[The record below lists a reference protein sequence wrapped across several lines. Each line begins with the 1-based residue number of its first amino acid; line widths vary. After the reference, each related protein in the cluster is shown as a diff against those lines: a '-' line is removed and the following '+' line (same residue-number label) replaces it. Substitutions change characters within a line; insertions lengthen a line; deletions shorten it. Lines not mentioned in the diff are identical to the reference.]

1 MGIIKTQQEFI
12 GNSKR
17 SGIPKGL
24 QRISFCDYLRNFY
37 SVKQIEIEPSSFNGY
52 QKILENHIYPY
63 FNERNIQFLAISSDE
78 INTYLSYKLNNGFSS
93 STVKKHREVMGQAL
107 RSAFEKGWITDDIM
121 SSVTNI
127 VPDNS
132 EKSIKSI
139 PPDLLD
145 SVLSFAEGTDIYVP
159 VMLSVRYGLDRAE
172 ILGLRWSDIDA
183 ETREINIRNVVIKGS
198 SSAYDIHPAADVAVR
213 TLPAFDG
220 DLAILEDEYAKQI
233 ELRKNN
239 SNYCRKFYDFVVVSR
254 NGYLIGPDNLSKKL
268 NDLMRENNMERVSFS
283 DLRRAYA
290 ASLVSMGFNNRA
302 ICSWLGVKSISTI
315 GCEQNMD
322 FVDNQICMIKN
333 ALEFY
338 RKEEVEK
345 NESAELS

>member
-1 MGIIKTQQEFI
+1 
-12 GNSKR
+12 
-17 SGIPKGL
+17 
-24 QRISFCDYLRNFY
+24 
-37 SVKQIEIEPSSFNGY
+37 
-52 QKILENHIYPY
+52 
-63 FNERNIQFLAISSDE
+63 
-78 INTYLSYKLNNGFSS
+78 
-93 STVKKHREVMGQAL
+93 
-107 RSAFEKGWITDDIM
+107 
-121 SSVTNI
+121 
-127 VPDNS
+127 
-132 EKSIKSI
+132 
-139 PPDLLD
+139 
-145 SVLSFAEGTDIYVP
+145 
-159 VMLSVRYGLDRAE
+159 MLSVRYGLDRAE
-172 ILGLRWSDIDA
+172 ILGLRWSDIDV
-183 ETREINIRNVVIKGS
+183 EKREINIRNVVIKGS

-345 NESAELS
+345 NESAELCGKTVLHLKKYNYYFDKIYMYVLWKGAKFYA

>member
-121 SSVTNI
+121 
-127 VPDNS
+127 
-132 EKSIKSI
+132 
-139 PPDLLD
+139 
-145 SVLSFAEGTDIYVP
+145 
-159 VMLSVRYGLDRAE
+159 
-172 ILGLRWSDIDA
+172 
-183 ETREINIRNVVIKGS
+183 
-198 SSAYDIHPAADVAVR
+198 
-213 TLPAFDG
+213 
-220 DLAILEDEYAKQI
+220 
-233 ELRKNN
+233 
-239 SNYCRKFYDFVVVSR
+239 
-254 NGYLIGPDNLSKKL
+254 
-268 NDLMRENNMERVSFS
+268 
-283 DLRRAYA
+283 
-290 ASLVSMGFNNRA
+290 
-302 ICSWLGVKSISTI
+302 
-315 GCEQNMD
+315 
-322 FVDNQICMIKN
+322 
-333 ALEFY
+333 
-338 RKEEVEK
+338 
-345 NESAELS
+345 